1 MQKSASLQVFQ
12 NKARQTSVRNELA
25 VLILLQAKGG
35 VQLGSL
41 PIPCVRDMKIN
52 LFLKNSGERYKH
64 LNENENLHK
73 LHFLHR
79 MFLNGRFWIFLFG
92 MNKVRPLPTYRLT
105 SFRIILTL
113 NYLKLSFK
121 EMRI

>member
-12 NKARQTSVRNELA
+12 NKARQTSVRNEIV

-41 PIPCVRDMKIN
+41 SIPCVRDMKIN
-52 LFLKNSGERYKH
+52 LFLKNSGERHKH

-79 MFLNGRFWIFLFG
+79 VFLNGRVLDFFIWNEQGETFIYIQTDFF
-92 MNKVRPLPTYRLT
+92 TYY
-105 SFRIILTL
+105 IDPE
-113 NYLKLSFK
+113 LSEIVF
-121 EMRI
+121 